1 MLGEISASRV
11 IVFHVLQLFRLV
23 ENLMVVS
30 RERFFI
36 GEYWFPLPK
45 FFLVFFMW
53 FAISYST
60 SFSLLLFI
68 YYDFIVCIQY
78 EN

>member
-1 MLGEISASRV
+1 M
-11 IVFHVLQLFRLV
+11 VFYVLQLFKLV

-36 GEYWFPLPK
+36 GDWFPLRK
-45 FFLVFFMW
+45 FFFVFFMW

-60 SFSLLLFI
+60 SFLLLLFI